1 MGLFTGT
8 NQITATLGQI
18 ATTAKS
24 STINPNSIRAGLH
37 SYANGVYAYAKSFGA
52 IANGLSDFGD
62 FFGGVADAT
71 ARSRRAVAENDSRAV
86 AQANEYRQ
94 ICEKEGVDS
103 ENAKNAY
110 NRLLSIQGQRS
121 MLGFFS
127 FGDNGP
133 NPVQLKD
140 CNIFEVK

>member
-1 MGLFTGT
+1 MGLFSGT
-8 NQITATLGQI
+8 TQLSATLGQI
-18 ATTAKS
+18 ATSAKS
-24 STINPNSIRAGLH
+24 ATINLNSIQSGLH
-37 SYANGVYAYAKSFGA
+37 SYADGVNAYAKSFTA
-52 IANGLSDFGD
+52 IAKGLSDFGD
-62 FFGGVADAT
+62 FFGSLADGT
-71 ARSRRAVAENDSRAV
+71 AKSRRAVAENDSRAV

-110 NRLLSIQGQRS
+110 NRLLSIQEQRS

-127 FGDNGP
+127 FGNNGT

-140 CNIFEVK
+140 GKVVEVK

>member
-8 NQITATLGQI
+8 NQITATLGQS

-24 STINPNSIRAGLH
+24 STINLNSIQAGLH

-62 FFGGVADAT
+62 FFGGVADAI
-71 ARSRRAVAENDSRAV
+71 ARSRRAVAENDSRAI

-110 NRLLSIQGQRS
+110 NRLLSIQEQRS
-121 MLGFFS
+121 VLGFFS
-127 FGDNGP
+127 FGNNGP
-133 NPVQLKD
+133 HPVKS
-140 CNIFEVK
+140 EEK

>member
-24 STINPNSIRAGLH
+24 STINLNSIRAGLH
-37 SYANGVYAYAKSFGA
+37 SYANGIYAYSKSFGA
-52 IANGLSDFGD
+52 IAKGLSDFGD

-71 ARSRRAVAENDSRAV
+71 AKSRRAVAENDSRAV

-110 NRLLSIQGQRS
+110 NRLLSIQEQRS
-121 MLGFFS
+121 VLGFFS
-127 FGDNGP
+127 FGNNGP
-133 NPVQLKD
+133 HH
-140 CNIFEVK
+140 VKSEEK

>member
-8 NQITATLGQI
+8 NQITDTLGQI

-24 STINPNSIRAGLH
+24 STINPNSIQAGLH

-62 FFGGVADAT
+62 FFGGVADAI

-94 ICEKEGVDS
+94 ICEKEGIDS

-110 NRLLSIQGQRS
+110 NRLLSIQEQRS
-121 MLGFFS
+121 VLGFFS
-127 FGDNGP
+127 FGNNGP
-133 NPVQLKD
+133 HPVKS
-140 CNIFEVK
+140 EEK

>member
-24 STINPNSIRAGLH
+24 STINLNSIQAGLH

-62 FFGGVADAT
+62 FFGGVADAI

-94 ICEKEGVDS
+94 ICEKEGIDS

-110 NRLLSIQGQRS
+110 NRLLSIQEQRS
-121 MLGFFS
+121 VLGFFS
-127 FGDNGP
+127 LGNNGP
-133 NPVQLKD
+133 HPVKS
-140 CNIFEVK
+140 EEK

>member
-8 NQITATLGQI
+8 NQITAMLGHI

-24 STINPNSIRAGLH
+24 STINLNSIQAGLH
-37 SYANGVYAYAKSFGA
+37 SYANGIYAYSKSFGA
-52 IANGLSDFGD
+52 IAKGLSDFGD

-71 ARSRRAVAENDSRAV
+71 AKSRRAVAENDSRAI

-110 NRLLSIQGQRS
+110 NRLLSIQEQRS
-121 MLGFFS
+121 VLGFFS
-127 FGDNGP
+127 FGNNGP
-133 NPVQLKD
+133 HPVKSD
-140 CNIFEVK
+140 EK

>member
-8 NQITATLGQI
+8 NQITAMLGHI

-24 STINPNSIRAGLH
+24 STINLNSIQAGLH
-37 SYANGVYAYAKSFGA
+37 SYANGIYAYSKSFGA
-52 IANGLSDFGD
+52 IAKGLSDFGD

-71 ARSRRAVAENDSRAV
+71 AKSRRAVAENDSRAI

-94 ICEKEGVDS
+94 ICEKEGVGS

-110 NRLLSIQGQRS
+110 NRLLSIQEQRS
-121 MLGFFS
+121 VLGFFS
-127 FGDNGP
+127 FGNNGP
-133 NPVQLKD
+133 HPVKS
-140 CNIFEVK
+140 EEK

>member
-8 NQITATLGQI
+8 NQITAMLGHI

-24 STINPNSIRAGLH
+24 STINLNSIQTGLH
-37 SYANGVYAYAKSFGA
+37 SYANGIYAYSKSFGA
-52 IANGLSDFGD
+52 IAKGLSDFGD

-71 ARSRRAVAENDSRAV
+71 AKSRRAVAENDSRAI

-110 NRLLSIQGQRS
+110 NRLLSIQEQRS
-121 MLGFFS
+121 VLGFFS
-127 FGDNGP
+127 FGNNGP
-133 NPVQLKD
+133 HPVKS
-140 CNIFEVK
+140 EEK

>member
-8 NQITATLGQI
+8 NQITDTLGQI

-24 STINPNSIRAGLH
+24 STINLNSIQAGLH

-62 FFGGVADAT
+62 FFGGVADAI

-94 ICEKEGVDS
+94 ICEKEGIDS

-110 NRLLSIQGQRS
+110 NRLLSIQEQRS
-121 MLGFFS
+121 VLGFFS
-127 FGDNGP
+127 FGNNGP
-133 NPVQLKD
+133 HPVKS
-140 CNIFEVK
+140 EEK

>member
-8 NQITATLGQI
+8 NQITAMLGHI

-24 STINPNSIRAGLH
+24 STINLNSIQAGLH
-37 SYANGVYAYAKSFGA
+37 SYANGIYAYSKSFGA
-52 IANGLSDFGD
+52 IAKGLSDFGD

-71 ARSRRAVAENDSRAV
+71 AKSRRAVAENDSRAI

-110 NRLLSIQGQRS
+110 NRLLSIQEQRS
-121 MLGFFS
+121 VLGFFS
-127 FGDNGP
+127 FGNNGP
-133 NPVQLKD
+133 HPVKS
-140 CNIFEVK
+140 EEK

>member
-8 NQITATLGQI
+8 NQLTATLGQI

-24 STINPNSIRAGLH
+24 STINLDSIQAGLH

-52 IANGLSDFGD
+52 IAKGLSDFGD

-110 NRLLSIQGQRS
+110 NRLLSIQEQRS

-127 FGDNGP
+127 FGNNWP
-133 NPVQLKD
+133 HPVKS
-140 CNIFEVK
+140 EER